1 MNIKALI
8 AFVVLIAIGI
18 FGYSY
23 YSSKKHEERLAAIRA
38 ETGRVQ
44 AETARLEGYQPKAI
58 IVNKAKNDEGIRLET
73 VELASMPVASAQH
86 ATMAQEVKAEPVEKI
101 MVEAPLSVVAEPA
114 TADKK
119 SSKQSYYEASAK
131 LKDLYARW
139 SEAEKL
145 AGSTPRI
152 ALAQQIGELQ
162 KIKAEARQLQL
173 PNCQKYAKEHLVN
186 AMQSSIDSFYSFS
199 NQEANSA
206 VQAKSDA
213 AKKEYKQY
221 EDTMKV
227 CG

>member
-1 MNIKALI
+1 MNLKALFAFI
-8 AFVVLIAIGI
+8 ALLIVGV
-18 FGYSY
+18 FGVNQYL
-23 YSSKKHEERLAAIRA
+23 SSKHEKELAAMKA
-38 ETGRVQ
+38 ETEKTQ
-44 AETARLEGYQPKAI
+44 AEVARMEVYQSKAI

-73 VELASMPVASAQH
+73 VDLASMPVASAQH
-86 ATMAQEVKAEPVEKI
+86 VTMAQEVKAEPVEKN
-101 MVEAPLSVVAEPA
+101 MVEAPLSVVADSA
-114 TADKK
+114 TEDKK

-139 SEAEKL
+139 GEAEKL

-152 ALAQQIGELQ
+152 ALARQIGELQ
-162 KIKAEARQLQL
+162 KIKAEAQQLQL

-199 NQEANSA
+199 NQEANSG

-221 EDTMKV
+221 EDAMKV